1 MLSCSTAYFVVQD
14 GPEELLSRC
23 MKPYGVTI
31 QIKATEQYFPFV
43 LFMMLYKMVL
53 KIFLSLSLSV
63 DETLKPN
70 IN

>member
-1 MLSCSTAYFVVQD
+1 
-14 GPEELLSRC
+14 

-43 LFMMLYKMVL
+43 LFMMMLYKMVL
-53 KIFLSLSLSV
+53 KIFLSPSLSV

>member
-1 MLSCSTAYFVVQD
+1 
-14 GPEELLSRC
+14 

-53 KIFLSLSLSV
+53 KVFFSLSLSV
-63 DETLKPN
+63 DEILKHKLTLTSSTN
-70 IN
+70 FCTFF